1 MRRVAGYCNDCKE
14 PDNSGMTS
22 RPVPRQVDRLAGI
35 IQRHG
40 PALVLTGAGCS
51 TASGIPDYRDRDGEW
66 RHDPPVMFD
75 DFVNNESTRR
85 RYWARSMNGW
95 PRILAA
101 RPNPAHHALT
111 RLKDAGFLHTLVT
124 QNVDNLHR
132 RAGCRNL
139 IELHGNLKSVLC
151 LQCGE
156 RLDRSVL
163 QQRLL
168 QDNASFLGGIAASA
182 PDGDAVLAVQDL
194 SRFTVP
200 ACRRCG
206 GMLKPDVVFFGESI
220 PRPRVEAS
228 LRALASSGCLLVIGT
243 SLMVYSGF
251 RYVREAR
258 RRDIP
263 VVAVNRGRTRADGE
277 FRLKIEADCGY
288 VLTAL
293 SGIICPP
300 SRLSVHC
307 QA

>member
-1 MRRVAGYCNDCKE
+1 
-14 PDNSGMTS
+14 MTS
-22 RPVPRQVDRLAGI
+22 LPVPRQVDRLAGI
-35 IQRHG
+35 IRQHG

-66 RHDPPVMFD
+66 RHGPPVMFD
-75 DFVNNESTRR
+75 DFVNNDSTRR

-101 RPNPAHHALT
+101 RPNPAHHALA
-111 RLKDAGFLHTLVT
+111 RMEDAGFLHTLVT

-132 RAGCRNL
+132 RTGSRNL

-156 RLDRSVL
+156 HLDRNVL
-163 QQRLL
+163 QQQLL
-168 QDNASFLGGIAASA
+168 QDNACFQGSITTSA
-182 PDGDAVLAVQDL
+182 PDGDAVLAAKDL

-206 GMLKPDVVFFGESI
+206 GILKPDVVFFGESI
-220 PRPRVEAS
+220 PHPRVEAS
-228 LRALASSGCLLVIGT
+228 LQALASSGCLLVIGT
-243 SLMVYSGF
+243 SLMVYSGY

-258 RRDIP
+258 RRCMPII
-263 VVAVNRGRTRADGE
+263 AVNLGRTRADSE
-277 FRLKIEADCGY
+277 FSLKIEADCGHI
-288 VLTAL
+288 LTAL
-293 SGIICPP
+293 SGTMCPP
-300 SRLSVHC
+300 YPLAAHC